1 MPHPRNLLA
10 ACAFLVAACGG
21 GDGGGG
27 GGPSPST
34 VTVGRGPAS
43 GNNQSGT
50 VGQPLSQPI
59 QVIVRR
65 DGGAEA
71 GTQVTWATQATAG
84 TLNPV
89 SSTTDAA
96 GLASSSW
103 TLGTTAGAQ
112 TATATVS
119 GATGSP
125 VSFMATA
132 ATAAASSLAM
142 ASGNNQSGQT
152 GDALASPLVV
162 RVIDPFGNGV
172 TGTPVTWAVTGG
184 TATVNPT
191 SSTTGLTGTASTQ
204 VTLGMT
210 AGTIAIQ
217 ATSGTLGGSPV
228 TFTAQATAPAPN
240 AVQVINNQFVPAT
253 ITVAANTTVT
263 WTWAPTA
270 LQHNITPDNSAG
282 VPSVATITDGPF
294 TYMHTF
300 TAPGTYD
307 YYCVVHGAPQSGMHG
322 TVIVQ

>member
-1 MPHPRNLLA
+1 MPHLRIGSV
-10 ACAFLVAACGG
+10 ACILIAAACGG

-27 GGPSPST
+27 PNPST
-34 VTVGRGPAS
+34 ATIGKGPTS
-43 GNNQSGT
+43 GDNQSGT

-65 DGGAEA
+65 DGVAEA
-71 GTQVTWATQATAG
+71 GTQVTWATQAIAG

-112 TATATVS
+112 TATASVS

-132 ATAAASSLAM
+132 ATAAASSLAIV
-142 ASGNNQSGQT
+142 SGNNQAGQT

-253 ITVAANTTVT
+253 ITVPVNTTVT
-263 WTWAPTA
+263 WTWGQNAS
-270 LQHNITPDNSAG
+270 QHNITPDNPSN
-282 VPSVATITDGPF
+282 VPSEPAISNAPH
-294 TYMHTF
+294 TYTHTF
-300 TAPGTYD
+300 TTPGTYD
-307 YYCVVHGAPQSGMHG
+307 YYCVVHGGPQTGMHG